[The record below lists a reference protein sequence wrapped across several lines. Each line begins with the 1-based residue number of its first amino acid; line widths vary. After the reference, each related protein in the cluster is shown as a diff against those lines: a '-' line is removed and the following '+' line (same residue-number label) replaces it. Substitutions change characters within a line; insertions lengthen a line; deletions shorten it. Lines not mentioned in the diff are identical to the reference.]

1 MKRFALRLAMILGL
15 LVFWQLISD
24 FKLVN
29 NFILPAPTA
38 IVAGFFGLLADG
50 RLFLD
55 ILISMQRVLAG
66 FFIALIFAV
75 PLGLF
80 LGFNETAAYYFSPI
94 INFLRPI
101 PPISW
106 IPLAILWFGLGNAS
120 AYFITAIASFFPIFI
135 NSMFGVSQIA
145 KEHRDVARCFG
156 ATKRMILF
164 DVIFPAALPSI
175 LEGMRIGLGVGW
187 MSVVAAEMIAA
198 LSGLGYLIIINQQ
211 MLRTDYVMVGMAT
224 IGVIGL
230 LMDALMKNIKKAVIK
245 WNYNEQ

>member
-38 IVAGFFGLLADG
+38 IVVGFFGLLADG

-66 FFIALIFAV
+66 FFVALIFAV

-80 LGFNETAAYYFSPI
+80 LGFNKTAAYYFSPI

-135 NSMFGVSQIA
+135 NSMFGASQIA
-145 KEHRDVARCFG
+145 QEHRDVARCFG
-156 ATKRMILF
+156 ATKRMIFF
-164 DVIFPAALPSI
+164 DVLFPAALPSI
-175 LEGMRIGLGVGW
+175 LEGMRIGLGIGW

-198 LSGLGYLIIINQQ
+198 LSGLGYLIVINQQ

-224 IGVIGL
+224 IGVVGL
-230 LMDALMKNIKKAVIK
+230 LMDALMKRIKKAAIK